1 MLRSTLT
8 GSYPRVSDAPL
19 PVNLRQMLHKH
30 DRREI
35 SDAELEHAYEATI
48 TRIVK
53 EQESAGIDLLT
64 DGQVRWD
71 DLLTPIT
78 RQLDGAKPGGL
89 LRYFDNNVYYRHPVI
104 QGPIRWRGPA
114 TVDDYRT
121 ATGATTRP
129 VKAVL
134 PGPIT
139 YAVLSEDRA
148 YKNFEMLARAVSE
161 ALHQEALALQEAGAL
176 LIQVDEPAL
185 GGQPLRLALA
195 RACMETIARGLKTSL
210 GIATYF
216 KPVQEIWT
224 GLRAF
229 PVQVWQVDVAD
240 RPAQLDMVLKAPP
253 DGEVVLGCMD
263 ARNTRLEERDTLART
278 LEKATEKLGADRVWA
293 SPNAGLE
300 FLPHATAQK
309 KMARLAEAVGAV
321 NGRTAGTAAR

>member
-1 MLRSTLT
+1 M
-8 GSYPRVSDAPL
+8 
-19 PVNLRQMLHKH
+19 
-30 DRREI
+30 
-35 SDAELEHAYEATI
+35 
-48 TRIVK
+48 
-53 EQESAGIDLLT
+53 
-64 DGQVRWD
+64 
-71 DLLTPIT
+71 
-78 RQLDGAKPGGL
+78 
-89 LRYFDNNVYYRHPVI
+89 
-104 QGPIRWRGPA
+104 
-114 TVDDYRT
+114 
-121 ATGATTRP
+121 
-129 VKAVL
+129 KAVL

-139 YAVLSEDRA
+139 YAVLAEDRA

-161 ALHQEALALQEAGAL
+161 ALHQEALALQEAGAP
-176 LIQVDEPAL
+176 LIQIDEPAL
-185 GGQPLRLALA
+185 GGQPARLALA
-195 RACMETIARGLKTSL
+195 RACMETIARGLKTKV

-240 RPAQLDMVLKAPP
+240 RPAQLDMVLNAPP
-253 DGEVVLGCMD
+253 DGEVVFGCMD

-278 LEKATEKLGADRVWA
+278 LERATDRLGADRVWA